1 MKRNILLLCFMLI
14 ASVIC
19 AQRNNT
25 DSLLKLIN
33 LHRSDTAEV
42 IALAYLGSQQTQM
55 DSAIIYA
62 QRGIAL
68 AEKLNYLRGKGYCL
82 LTLSWNSG
90 SDFGKSLQFA
100 LKALDLFEN
109 INDKAGMASA
119 HLVLQGVF
127 WSAGDY
133 KNSLVHAFAGEKI
146 ARNNNIKGVTI
157 FPKQR
162 LAPLFLAEIGQVY
175 LLRNQLD
182 SAEFYA
188 KKSIEQNEI
197 FNGAK
202 WNFPVY
208 LLAYVQ
214 TMKGDYVPALNNFHY
229 ALSLAKSNTFFR
241 DTLQI
246 FSGLSTLFKKMGKT
260 DSSIYYAQLTVH
272 SVNLEPEK
280 KSLLEAL
287 TNLAEGY
294 KVKGEK
300 DSVIKYI
307 EFINGSKIE

>member
-1 MKRNILLLCFMLI
+1 MLI

-109 INDKAGMASA
+109 INDK
-119 HLVLQGVF
+119 
-127 WSAGDY
+127 
-133 KNSLVHAFAGEKI
+133 
-146 ARNNNIKGVTI
+146 
-157 FPKQR
+157 
-162 LAPLFLAEIGQVY
+162 LF
-175 LLRNQLD
+175 
-182 SAEFYA
+182 
-188 KKSIEQNEI
+188 
-197 FNGAK
+197 
-202 WNFPVY
+202 
-208 LLAYVQ
+208 
-214 TMKGDYVPALNNFHY
+214 
-229 ALSLAKSNTFFR
+229 
-241 DTLQI
+241 
-246 FSGLSTLFKKMGKT
+246 
-260 DSSIYYAQLTVH
+260 
-272 SVNLEPEK
+272 
-280 KSLLEAL
+280 
-287 TNLAEGY
+287 
-294 KVKGEK
+294 
-300 DSVIKYI
+300 
-307 EFINGSKIE
+307 